1 MAGSRR
7 RRLVVLVAL
16 AAFITALVLVGRG
29 ASSSSPNSGEA
40 VQAYL
45 DEVRPGVQQTE
56 TQGADFA
63 DVRSK
68 AVTLGRDGIDRR
80 LDRLATEARST
91 LASIDTLGPPSSM
104 RVAQAYLVA
113 TLGVRLKAVLEAR
126 GAMDVALSK
135 TTASDQGVGEAVSE
149 LATVS
154 QDLGLGDRAFALFL
168 GSLPAGQS
176 MPTGAPWITDSS
188 QWTGIQLAAFVDRIR
203 SSASAQPVHDLAM
216 LAYQTDPGVVSV
228 LPDGTEVIP
237 ASHTTSVAMVIENV
251 GNQVEHNVRVWVY
264 FTPDGAT
271 TPALKLNYF
280 IDLGPGAT
288 RALSLN
294 PLPTDPGMHGRLE
307 VTVSPPPGETD
318 LSNTTLST
326 HVEFK

>member
-16 AAFITALVLVGRG
+16 AAFITALVLVAHG

-91 LASIDTLGPPSSM
+91 LASIDTLGPPASM

-113 TLGVRLKAVLEAR
+113 ALGVRLKAVLEAR
-126 GAMDVALSK
+126 GAMDDALTK

-188 QWTGIQLAAFVDRIR
+188 QWASIQLAAFVDRIR

-228 LPDGTEVIP
+228 LSDGTEVIP

-288 RALSLN
+288 RALSLK

-307 VTVSPPPGETD
+307 VTVTPLPGETD
-318 LSNTTLST
+318 VTNNTLST